1 MYKKLFIS
9 ENRSSNIA
17 KQELAMLGSTSTSQ
31 SPSRTAP
38 YSKPIRLSKEEEAHI
53 PDSSKSNGI
62 VRSPEKSPPRPL
74 SVRRS
79 MKRERKGRF
88 TSGFIPLSVLSTHPL
103 VDNCAQLADCAMK
116 DPKLSLRTLVV
127 MKKLP
132 EKSRTELQYKPG
144 QHSLLNKGCFSL
156 K

>member
-1 MYKKLFIS
+1 MICIKNCSFQRISVRKL
-9 ENRSSNIA
+9 
-17 KQELAMLGSTSTSQ
+17 Q
-31 SPSRTAP
+31 SKNLRCLDRLLPLNLLLRTAP

-74 SVRRS
+74 SVRRG

-88 TSGFIPLSVLSTHPL
+88 TSGFIPLSVPSTHP
-103 VDNCAQLADCAMK
+103 VVENCAQLAACTMK
-116 DPKLSLRTLVV
+116 DPKWSLCTLVV

-132 EKSRTELQYKPG
+132 EKSRKEL
-144 QHSLLNKGCFSL
+144 
-156 K
+156 